1 MCLVAPAG
9 ICSESRLALELLRNL
24 MSQALKG
31 SRPRV
36 LIADDHAMFAE
47 TLREFLTAK
56 YDVVGL
62 LPMALLFSSRR
73 QN

>member
-1 MCLVAPAG
+1 
-9 ICSESRLALELLRNL
+9 